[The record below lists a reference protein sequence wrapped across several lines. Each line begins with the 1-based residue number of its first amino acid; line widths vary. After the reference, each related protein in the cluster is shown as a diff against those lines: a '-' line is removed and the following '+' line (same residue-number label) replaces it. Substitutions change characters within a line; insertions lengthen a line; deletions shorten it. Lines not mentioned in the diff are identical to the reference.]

1 MKSKPSRRNR
11 SLQHRNPLEHPH
23 SHPDNALYE
32 DDADP
37 SLFFGSRHPKRK
49 TDRKA
54 RQLCSQVADTLSYVL
69 GGECDDDVLRN
80 LLVVAVDPAPDS
92 SQLAVTVRQD
102 PPVGAISPSEVLA
115 RLTAASGKLR
125 AAVAAAITRKRAP
138 KLLFCIQ
145 PALPGPVLPE
155 EVQP

>member
-1 MKSKPSRRNR
+1 MKPRPSRRNR
-11 SLQHRNPLEHPH
+11 SLRRPNPSEHPPPL
-23 SHPDNALYE
+23 PDNTLYE
-32 DDADP
+32 EDADP

-54 RQLCSQVADTLSYVL
+54 RQLCGQVADTLSYVL

-102 PPVGAISPSEVLA
+102 PPLGAVSPAEVLA

-138 KLLFCIQ
+138 KLLFR
-145 PALPGPVLPE
+145 
-155 EVQP
+155 VQPVVPGEEQP